1 MKLKNT
7 SDNHLTIVC
16 AHQDNQNKIDT
27 LYQLLIKLKKIPNND
42 ICFCTHYSDIPKEL
56 IELCDY
62 VVYSKENPILNWDII
77 DDFTQTFGCKV
88 EFSSDQQVLY
98 YQPYHGYAHFLS
110 MIDGIVYGA
119 NLKYTTFTICNFDV
133 VDECIR
139 RLEDDIRQVRTR
151 QKDGVYFVYDQK
163 YLNTEFFTFNL
174 DIAKE
179 ICKYRKYDVFSANFE
194 TMMLENVMTD
204 IISRNDFN
212 IEINFHEIEDD
223 SLGTYNFTLRP
234 PDLENNVNDKYFI
247 PFYNE
252 WIDGFNCSFYYIP
265 VSHKMKKYICR
276 VNQSN
281 GNFKG
286 EILIDGEPICTQYE
300 STGEIQLLK
309 NYPCNM
315 KVIVNGELKAN
326 IYLHDER
333 QFGKFKTSEDETSTS
348 KDSIII

>member
-1 MKLKNT
+1 
-7 SDNHLTIVC
+7 
-16 AHQDNQNKIDT
+16 
-27 LYQLLIKLKKIPNND
+27 
-42 ICFCTHYSDIPKEL
+42 
-56 IELCDY
+56 
-62 VVYSKENPILNWDII
+62 
-77 DDFTQTFGCKV
+77 V

-119 NLKYTTFTICNFDV
+119 NLKYTTFTVCNFDV
-133 VDECIR
+133 IDECIR

-151 QKDGVYFVYDQK
+151 QRDGIYFIYDQK

-179 ICKYRKYDVFSANFE
+179 ICKYRKYEVFSSNFE

-212 IEINFHEIEDD
+212 VEINFHGIEDD

-234 PDLENNVNDKYFI
+234 TDLENNVNDKYFI

-252 WIDGFNCSFYYIP
+252 WIEGLNCSFYYIP

-276 VNQSN
+276 VNQSY
-281 GNFKG
+281 GNFEG
-286 EILIDGEPICTQYE
+286 EILIDGEPICTQYD

-315 KVIVNGELKAN
+315 KVIVNNELKAN

-333 QFGKFKTSEDETSTS
+333 QFGKFKTLEDENS
-348 KDSIII
+348 KSKETIII